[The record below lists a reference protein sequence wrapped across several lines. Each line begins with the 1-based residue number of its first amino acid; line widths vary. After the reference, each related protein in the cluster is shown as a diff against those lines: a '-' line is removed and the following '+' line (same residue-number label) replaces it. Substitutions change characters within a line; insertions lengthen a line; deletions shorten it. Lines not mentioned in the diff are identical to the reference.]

1 MSNRLIHE
9 TSPYLLQHS
18 ENPVDWYPWCN
29 EALEK
34 SKEEDKPI
42 LLSIGY
48 SSCHWCHVMEK
59 ESFENDSIAEIMNEH
74 FVNIK
79 VDREE
84 RPDLDYIYMSAVQ
97 SISGHGGWPM
107 TVFLTPER
115 QPFFAG
121 TYFPP
126 EDRRGMA
133 GFPKVLL
140 SVSDVFKNRRDEV
153 KSVSDGI
160 VQRIEE
166 INFRKFYDGGM
177 EIDSLVNAKN
187 ALIKEFDSNYGGIGT
202 EPKFP
207 QPMIYEFLL
216 RRYYYDSEDQVKKV
230 LIKTLDSMM
239 CGGIY
244 DQLRGGFHR
253 YSTDMFWLI
262 PHFEKMLYDNA
273 LLAKLYLN
281 AHQIFQKTEYSEV
294 VTQILDYVR
303 DEMLLKNGGISSSQ
317 DADSDLGEGIY
328 FAWRP
333 DEIEAILGKTNGDL
347 VNKYFGVTEK
357 GNFEGRSILSLP
369 TKTDDFIW
377 KENLDKQFFKTLLDD
392 AKDKMLQVRSQRNAP
407 ETDDKILCS
416 WNSLMISSYAKSGI
430 ALGSHEYVSL
440 AKNAGDFIE
449 KNMISKRKLFHSYR
463 DGILK
468 SSGYLEDYSFF
479 GIACLDLHEATFDS
493 KWLRNAIWLA
503 QQIIE
508 MFWDGEKDMLFDT
521 SSSNEDLIL
530 RPRDIYDNA
539 MPCGSSIAAELLY
552 KVGLITG
559 DDKFLQ
565 IAKSSVDDILPVAEK
580 VPSGLGQWLCSA
592 DLMMY
597 DTKEIV
603 IIGDPKD
610 SKTFDFV
617 TKANSIYLPSK
628 IVVVC
633 SDLDP
638 LIEELLFLKGKKM
651 LNGLPTA
658 FVCQNYECKE
668 PTNDIDI
675 FYEQLIAK

>member
-1 MSNRLIHE
+1 L
-9 TSPYLLQHS
+9 YLLQHS
-18 ENPVDWYPWCN
+18 ENPVDWFPWGD

-34 SKEEDKPI
+34 SKREDKPI
-42 LLSIGY
+42 LLSVGY
-48 SSCHWCHVMEK
+48 SSCHWCHVMEE
-59 ESFENDSIAEIMNEH
+59 ESFENDSIAEIMNEY

-97 SISGHGGWPM
+97 SISGQGGWPM

-126 EDRRGMA
+126 EDRGSMP

-140 SVSDVFKNRRDEV
+140 SVSDAFKNRRDEV
-153 KSVSDGI
+153 KSVSESVVD
-160 VQRIEE
+160 RIEQ
-166 INFRKFYDGGM
+166 INLRKFSNGSNRDM
-177 EIDSLVNAKN
+177 KIDVLVNAKN
-187 ALIKEFDSNYGGIGT
+187 ELIKEFDWNYGGTGSA
-202 EPKFP
+202 PKFP

-216 RRYYYDSEDQVKKV
+216 RRYYYDSEDQVQKA

-239 CGGIY
+239 RGGIY

-281 AHQIFQKTEYSEV
+281 AHQIFRKTEYSKV
-294 VTQILDYVR
+294 VIQILDYVR
-303 DEMLLKNGGISSSQ
+303 DEMLLENSGISSSQ

-333 DEIEAILGKTNGDL
+333 DEIDSILGKTNADL
-347 VNKYFGVTEK
+347 IKKYFGVTQE
-357 GNFEGRSILSLP
+357 GNFEGRSILSIP
-369 TKTDDFIW
+369 TGTDDFI
-377 KENLDKQFFKTLLDD
+377 KNENLEKPFFETLLVD
-392 AKDKMLQVRSQRNAP
+392 AKEKMLEVRSNRNAP
-407 ETDDKILCS
+407 GTDDKILCS

-430 ALGSHEYVSL
+430 ALGNHEYVSL
-440 AKNAGDFIE
+440 AKNAGNFIE
-449 KNMISKRKLFHSYR
+449 KKMIYKGKLFHSYR

-493 KWLRNAIWLA
+493 KWLCNAIWAA
-503 QQIIE
+503 QQIVEI
-508 MFWDGEKDMLFDT
+508 FWDGEKDMLFDT

-552 KVGLITG
+552 KVGLVTG
-559 DDKFLQ
+559 NDKFLQ

-592 DLMMY
+592 DMMMY

-603 IIGDPKD
+603 IIGDTKD
-610 SKTFDFV
+610 PRTFDFV
-617 TKANSIYLPSK
+617 SKANSIYLPSK
-628 IVVVC
+628 IVVV
-633 SDLDP
+633 SAEFDP

-651 LNGLPTA
+651 LNDSPTA